1 MAHPDEAPEALAL
14 APVDAPDLGAPTTK
28 QRWWHEWPLILV
40 LGTAIAG
47 LAVVADNHFKRGTVI
62 FGCALLLGTFLRAV
76 LPEERAGLLKVRRK
90 WIDVATL
97 GFFAVATVTLAVVVP
112 PPSA

>member
-1 MAHPDEAPEALAL
+1 MAEPVEAPEALGL
-14 APVDAPDLGAPTTK
+14 TPVDAPDLVAPTVR

-47 LAVVADNHFKRGTVI
+47 LVVVADNHFKRGKVI

-76 LPEERAGLLKVRRK
+76 LPEDRAGLLRVRRK

>member
-1 MAHPDEAPEALAL
+1 MAEPVEAPEALGL
-14 APVDAPDLGAPTTK
+14 TPVDAPDLVAPTG

-47 LAVVADNHFKRGTVI
+47 LVVVADNHFKRGTVI

-76 LPEERAGLLKVRRK
+76 LPEDRAGLLRVRRK

>member
-1 MAHPDEAPEALAL
+1 MAEQVEAPEALGPV
-14 APVDAPDLGAPTTK
+14 PVDAPDLVAPHAR

-76 LPEERAGLLKVRRK
+76 LPEDRAGLLKVRRR